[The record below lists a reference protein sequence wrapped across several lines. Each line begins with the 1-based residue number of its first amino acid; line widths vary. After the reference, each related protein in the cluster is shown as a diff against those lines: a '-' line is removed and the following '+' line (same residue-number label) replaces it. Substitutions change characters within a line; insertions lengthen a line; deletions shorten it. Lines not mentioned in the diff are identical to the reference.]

1 MNIDLIQDKVLNV
14 VAAFSEISLVY
25 LFGSQVTGNI
35 GPLSDID
42 LGVVVDHAAM
52 SMELQAR
59 LAHEFGRSLGTDRI
73 DVVLL
78 NRAPVELVFSVI
90 AQGVLLYERSLAEK
104 VEYEATV
111 MSRYYDYLPILRAQ
125 REDILRG
132 DPDGKRVQRYREALE
147 RTERTL
153 REIAGSKDETAPD
166 I

>member
-1 MNIDLIQDKVLNV
+1 MEILILQEKILKV
-14 VAAFSEISLVY
+14 SSDYPEISLVY
-25 LFGSQVTGNI
+25 LFGSQVTGGI

-42 LGVVVDHAAM
+42 LGVLIEHEAV

-59 LAHEFGRSLGTDRI
+59 LAHEYARALGTERI

-78 NRAPVELVFSVI
+78 NKAPVELAFSVI
-90 AQGVLLYERSLAEK
+90 ALGTLIYKRSQAEK

-111 MSRYYDYLPILRAQ
+111 MSMYYDYLPILRKQ

-132 DPDGKRVQRYREALE
+132 DRNGKRVQRYREALG

-153 REIAGSKDETAPD
+153 REIATSQAKTTPD